1 MRVRLP
7 PSAFLRKSI
16 QTSLTINYTNKAS
29 GKSNKHDK
37 LNAMRQWQTCGSVLT
52 ELDEKD
58 VKKLYDKDFYAWVN
72 KNLELL
78 KAKQYDQ
85 IDWDNL
91 TEEIEDMGKSKK
103 MPV

>member
-1 MRVRLP
+1 
-7 PSAFLRKSI
+7 
-16 QTSLTINYTNKAS
+16 
-29 GKSNKHDK
+29 
-37 LNAMRQWQTCGSVLT
+37 MRQWQTCGSVLT